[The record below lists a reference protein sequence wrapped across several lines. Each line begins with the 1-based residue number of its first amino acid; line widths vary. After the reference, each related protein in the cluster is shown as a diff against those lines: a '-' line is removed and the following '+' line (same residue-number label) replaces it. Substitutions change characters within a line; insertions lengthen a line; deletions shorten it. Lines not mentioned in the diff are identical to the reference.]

1 MSSKQTSALP
11 KQAVF
16 QAPEG
21 FMEAMPKV
29 QITML
34 KVWVA
39 ANPGCIIEPIEGRL
53 AEGGLPPYLRMP
65 DSKRARI
72 HRLASVPIGV
82 TKFMLEAA
90 KDGGGYP
97 DLLALVAGGFGPSAS
112 TWGTAF
118 VRLVSTPTATN

>member
-1 MSSKQTSALP
+1 MSSKQASALP
-11 KQAVF
+11 KRAVF
-16 QAPEG
+16 EAPEG
-21 FMEAMPKV
+21 FMDAMPKV

-53 AEGGLPPYLRMP
+53 AEGGLPPYLKR
-65 DSKRARI
+65 DQGKRANI

-90 KDGGGYP
+90 KYGGGYP

-118 VRLVSTPTATN
+118 VRLVAAPAN